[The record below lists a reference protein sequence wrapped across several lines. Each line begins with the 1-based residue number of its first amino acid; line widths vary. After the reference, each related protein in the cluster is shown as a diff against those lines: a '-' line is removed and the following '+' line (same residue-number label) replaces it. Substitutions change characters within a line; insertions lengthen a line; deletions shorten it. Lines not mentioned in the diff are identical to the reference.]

1 MRTQIIDRI
10 KAVSPQ
16 GLRLSQEL
24 PYDES
29 GSALFL
35 KNPKTVYVDTD
46 TVDQDPLVAT
56 LDGLNITNTTTSTKV
71 YFTTDAKNIPANY
84 DSTVA
89 AFRAIRDTISFPG
102 AQRREA
108 FVSTSYEGDL
118 LVTELEY
125 RITKIT

>member
-1 MRTQIIDRI
+1 MRTDVINQI
-10 KAVSPQ
+10 KAVAPF
-16 GLRLSQEL
+16 GYKLSNEL
-24 PYDES
+24 PFDES
-29 GSALFL
+29 DVALYL
-35 KNPKTVYVDTD
+35 KNPKTIYVDTS
-46 TVDQDPLVAT
+46 TVDQDPLFAT
-56 LDGLNITNTTTSTKV
+56 LDGLNITNSTTSTKV

-84 DSTVA
+84 DTVVSSLK
-89 AFRAIRDTISFPG
+89 AIRDTISSPG